1 MDEYSRRQNRLEICM
16 IEVDG
21 KKLCID
27 PSLPV
32 LRVLSR
38 KYSLLVMLSIKINGI
53 NSNFNNVKSHIPLS
67 SSTII
72 SKRLRE
78 LLDSGLIYKNNT
90 DGRLTYS
97 LTKFGT
103 EVLTSLEPFIKL
115 VSDEEISKD

>member
-38 KYSLLVMLSIKINGI
+38 KYSLLVMLSIKINGKG
-53 NSNFNNVKSHIPLS
+53 SNFNNVKAHIPLS

-78 LLDSGLIYKNNT
+78 LVNSGIISKSNT
-90 DGRLTYS
+90 GGKLTYS
-97 LTKFGT
+97 LTEFGDRL
-103 EVLTSLEPFIKL
+103 LTSLEPFIKL
-115 VSDEEISKD
+115 VSDEKTSQV